1 MAKGIHL
8 LSHTND
14 QPCRAALPRLLCQP
28 FVILNYQLRF
38 HSQIPYPNCLS
49 NFQLATI
56 DSDPAP
62 RRRAAW
68 LALRVYASARVG
80 MDDLD
85 ELIDGDL
92 SWLPSASEDSELD
105 DDASATASAT
115 EEYMAMNIWT
125 CHLVTGMNDDERGSG
140 GSLLAILSHTPCT
153 RSSGTGTFLYWNSL
167 TRCSRRDRIIMRR

>member
-56 DSDPAP
+56 DSDPVADSSDCQFLNPSATRITCSRILLNPTGFPDRTCQLFNHSQSIRISSSALRTRMRSARQKSRAAP
-62 RRRAAW
+62 RARPACHNWTLHNSDEYLWLHRTPTVPCVNFDRR
-68 LALRVYASARVG
+68 
-80 MDDLD
+80 
-85 ELIDGDL
+85 
-92 SWLPSASEDSELD
+92 
-105 DDASATASAT
+105 
-115 EEYMAMNIWT
+115 
-125 CHLVTGMNDDERGSG
+125 
-140 GSLLAILSHTPCT
+140 
-153 RSSGTGTFLYWNSL
+153 
-167 TRCSRRDRIIMRR
+167 